1 MPEVSPDVS
10 LARWTTL
17 GLGGPA
23 RRMIAANSVDEIVQS
38 VRSAGDGPALVLA
51 GGSNVVIGD
60 DGFPGVVVLIQ
71 SAGWTVT
78 AADDNTVDLVVQA
91 GQNWDDFVAFT
102 VAEGLAGVECLSGV
116 PGSTGATPIQ
126 NVGAYGQDVSE
137 VITAVTVLDR
147 LADEVVELSAAEC
160 DFAYRGSRFKHNDR
174 WVVLSVA
181 MRLARSPLSTPIRYA
196 ELARRL
202 GVEPGDHV
210 PLEQVRAAVLALRRG
225 KGMVLDPE
233 DPDTRSVG
241 SFFMN
246 PVLSASAYQMFLA
259 KADARLSLDP
269 ASAGRTAAR
278 SEKTSPAPA
287 TWPEADGKVKVSAA
301 WLIENAGFRKG
312 YARGG
317 AAISG
322 KHTLA
327 LTNRGGRT
335 EDLLELAR
343 EVRDGVHARFGV
355 TLRPE
360 PVLINCEL

>member
-23 RRMIAANSVDEIVQS
+23 QRMIVANSVDEIVQS
-38 VRSAGDGPALVLA
+38 VRSAADGPALILA
-51 GGSNVVIGD
+51 GGSNVVVGD
-60 DGFPGVVVLIQ
+60 DGFPGVVVLVR

-78 AADDNTVDLVVQA
+78 ADDGGTVDLVVQA
-91 GQNWDDFVAFT
+91 GQDWDGFVAYT

-160 DFAYRGSRFKHNDR
+160 EFAYRGSRFKHNDR

-181 MRLARSPLSTPIRYA
+181 MRLVRSPLSTPIRYA

-210 PLEQVRAAVLALRRG
+210 NLGQVREAVLALRRG

-259 KADARLSLDP
+259 KAD
-269 ASAGRTAAR
+269 GREGT
-278 SEKTSPAPA
+278 